1 MAFDFFTQPQ
11 GPNIDINLY
20 PNAAS
25 AGINAGNAQK
35 TPLQQVVQGIGAGLD
50 LYGKYQ
56 GIQEQNLNLEIKQNQ
71 VDQLPIQNQIQIAQA
86 QNAETVAQINTLK
99 LDVETKNHQ
108 LQLEAAKSELEAAK
122 AKTDEE
128 FQNITQKKQF
138 EEQFNSMDPENQ
150 VGMIFS
156 GEYNSVFSK
165 YPEVYKRA
173 LGTAYRAMTP
183 EQRESAAASLDFLR
197 KIELDNQRE
206 KLNASFNQKLLENF
220 DKTVDKVSQG
230 PLRDIMKGQ
239 KLSTF
244 VENTDMYPAGVKQ
257 FDKDGNLIK
266 EATNGKP
273 APGGGYE
280 VIQNG
285 KLSPY
290 SSLVKES
297 DYQEFN
303 ALKDSYAR
311 FFGQSTTQN
320 IQPQTSQSTQQ
331 QQQQAPTTAAP
342 KGLELFAQSLKELGL
357 PPQQTAGILERT
369 QPELAAASESAKNAT
384 LLDRV
389 LATVVPG
396 FIDKPAEQMVGSEGG
411 SLKTLIKDTS
421 TTLADS
427 TYKKFSEGTPDERE
441 AVRDWAETNGVR
453 TTYSSIKNYYQNKIQ
468 SSLSQAYQD
477 AWDEGIAEKAKEQRT
492 KNAAQ
497 KIQTDAMRALEGK
510 SVDEVLNL
518 RKQTAA
524 AEFEN
529 SPNLHASDITPE
541 HVSERTGIQ
550 GKQAAQIAATAKK
563 VVFNPVFQDA
573 PVYVKAVGAV
583 ESGGNSMS
591 VSPTGVRGPMQ
602 VTKAVAGQY
611 GLNRNIPEQNVLA
624 GQMYLEDLI
633 RTFNGN
639 RELAYAAYNA
649 GPKVVQYAQKLAGG
663 SEDWQNV
670 KKYIY
675 KALQH
680 YEDSI
685 GVNALDKLKEVFN
698 YPERVVTFEQVFT

>member
-11 GPNIDINLY
+11 GPQIDINLY

-25 AGINAGNAQK
+25 AGISAGNAQK

-56 GIQEQNLNLEIKQNQ
+56 GIQEQNLNLAIKQNQ

-86 QNAETVAQINTLK
+86 ENAQTISEINALK
-99 LDVETKNHQ
+99 LDVESKNHQ
-108 LQLEAAKSELEAAK
+108 LELDATKSQLEAAK

-128 FQNITQKKQF
+128 FQSIAQKKQF
-138 EEQFNSMDPENQ
+138 EDEFASMDPANQ

-156 GEYNSVFSK
+156 GQYNSVFSK
-165 YPEVYKRA
+165 YPEVYKKA
-173 LGTAYRAMTP
+173 LDTAYSAMTP

-206 KLNASFNQKLLENF
+206 KLNAAFNQKLLDNF
-220 DKTVDKVSQG
+220 DKTVEKVSQG
-230 PLRDIMKGQ
+230 PLRDIMRGQ

-244 VENTDMYPAGVKQ
+244 VDNTEMYPAGVKQ
-257 FDKDGNLIK
+257 FDKEGNLIK

-273 APGGGYE
+273 APGGGYD

-311 FFGQSTTQN
+311 FFGQPISQG
-320 IQPQTSQSTQQ
+320 TSQEQPSQPTPQSTATQ
-331 QQQQAPTTAAP
+331 TP
-342 KGLELFAQSLKELGL
+342 KGLELFAQSLKQLGL
-357 PPQQTAGILERT
+357 PEQQTKGILERT
-369 QPELAAASESAKNAT
+369 APELETATERAKSASIIDRTLAA
-384 LLDRV
+384 
-389 LATVVPG
+389 VVPG
-396 FIDKPAEQMVGSEGG
+396 FIDEPSKQMVGSEGG
-411 SLKTLIKDTS
+411 SIKDLIKNTS
-421 TTLADS
+421 TTLADA
-427 TYKKFSEGTPDERE
+427 TYKKFSEGTPDEKE
-441 AVRDWAETNGVR
+441 AVRDWAEANGLK

-477 AWDEGIAEKAKEQRT
+477 AWDKGLEEKAQMQRS
-492 KNAAQ
+492 KNAAD
-497 KIQTDAMRALEGK
+497 KIQSSAIQALKGK
-510 SVDEVLNL
+510 NIDEVLNV

-524 AEFEN
+524 TEFEN
-529 SPNLHASDITPE
+529 SANLEPSEITPE
-541 HVSERTGIQ
+541 HVADRTGLT
-550 GKQAAQIAATAKK
+550 GKAAVQVAATAKK
-563 VVFNPVFQDA
+563 VAYNPIFEDK

-583 ESGGNSMS
+583 ESGGMNTAI
-591 VSPTGVRGPMQ
+591 SPTGVKGPMQ

-611 GLNRNIPEQNVLA
+611 GLNRNIPEENVQA

-639 RELAYAAYNA
+639 RELAYAAYNT
-649 GPKVVQYAQKLAGG
+649 GPKVVQYAQQLAGG
-663 SEDWQNV
+663 SEDWQDV

-675 KALQH
+675 KALVH
-680 YEDSI
+680 YADAI
-685 GVNALDKLKEVFN
+685 GVDPLTKLKEVFN